1 MLTAVLSSIP
11 NIQLHLVTLVALL
24 CIPLK
29 YLFQPEWPTCPCWL
43 CSGGDVLSEATWN
56 SPPESRVSQ
65 VTRVYGGAQRRFSS
79 CWSKTNG
86 TSKQKNTKKE
96 LPYKSRKAWRQNLVT
111 RVRTDWFHVRLLNS
125 VSVWRRHWPSVDGC
139 TSQESCWVT
148 SNACDCRRTPVWGP
162 SMADPSW
169 WWS

>member
-1 MLTAVLSSIP
+1 MLIAVPSSIP
-11 NIQLHLVTLVALL
+11 NIQVHLVTLVALL
-24 CIPLK
+24 CIPLE
-29 YLFQPEWPTCPCWL
+29 YLFQPEWPTWPCWL

-56 SPPESRVSQ
+56 SPPEPRVSQ
-65 VTRVYGGAQRRFSS
+65 VTGCMEGLREGFHPAGVKLMGERNKKIQ
-79 CWSKTNG
+79 
-86 TSKQKNTKKE
+86 KKE

-125 VSVWRRHWPSVDGC
+125 VSVWRKHWPSVDGC

-148 SNACDCRRTPVWGP
+148 SNACDCRCTPVWGP